1 MGAKKFVSNS
11 WLRLTST
18 VSRPAWCAI
27 ITGTERGYKLRR
39 QFIDQDSTK
48 GQVKNWL
55 LENGVI
61 YNFKADGTSYYIRL
75 ENGEVEELTQ
85 WQVLEAME
93 QAEREQ
99 GLLSYL

>member
-27 ITGTERGYKLRR
+27 ITGTARGYKLRR

-48 GQVKNWL
+48 GQVKSWL
-55 LENGVI
+55 LEEGTI

-75 ENGEVEELTQ
+75 ENGEIEELTQ
-85 WQVLEAME
+85 AQVTEAME
-93 QAEREQ
+93 EAEQAQ
-99 GLLSYL
+99 GLISYL

>member
-27 ITGTERGYKLRR
+27 ITGTARGYKLRR

-48 GQVKNWL
+48 GQVKSWL
-55 LENGVI
+55 LEEGTI
-61 YNFKADGTSYYIRL
+61 YNFKADGDSYYIRL
-75 ENGEVEELTQ
+75 ANGDIEELTQ
-85 WQVLEAME
+85 AQVTEAME
-93 QAEREQ
+93 EAEQAQ
-99 GLLSYL
+99 GLISYL